1 MDRRRLIRGLT
12 TERLWALVLV
22 EQSLDDLLAGAR
34 PTGTFLSAPDRN
46 TFRADPFP
54 VRDAGGQLW
63 VFVEEYRRWRGLGSI
78 VALRIGDG
86 AVVERRE
93 VLSGPHHYSFPQ
105 AHLVDGTWV
114 ATVET
119 CDPAAPTYTFT
130 APGEP
135 WIASLR
141 TLPQGVIDPALAI
154 PALDRRR
161 NYDQE
166 DEGGEGA
173 PWFVVGTSGSDAFG
187 GYRQWDAPDG
197 VGWQE
202 QVGLRYRD
210 PVLARSAGNAD
221 LARGLRSVQD
231 CSTNY
236 GVASSITTWNPGG
249 QGPGDVLV
257 RLDGDSFGRGAIGSH
272 TLSWTP
278 DGQTVVADVW
288 KRGRRALSAVHRA
301 IEQRHG
307 SVCAGRRASARM
319 G

>member
-12 TERLWALVLV
+12 TERLWAVVLV
-22 EQSLDDLLAGAR
+22 EQSLDDLLSGVR
-34 PTGTFLSAPDRN
+34 PTGTFLAAPDRN

-54 VRDAGGQLW
+54 VRDAAGDLW

-78 VALRIGDG
+78 VALRIGEG

-93 VLSGPHHYSFPQ
+93 VLTGPHHYSFPQ
-105 AHLVDGTWV
+105 AQLVEGRWV
-114 ATVET
+114 GTVET
-119 CDPAAPTYTFT
+119 CDPLAPTYTFT

-141 TLPQGVIDPALAI
+141 TIPAGVIDPALAI
-154 PALDRRR
+154 PAPEPGR
-161 NYDQE
+161 NYDQA
-166 DEGGEGA
+166 DEGGDGS

-187 GYRQWDAPDG
+187 GYRQWSAPDG
-197 VGWQE
+197 VGWDE
-202 QVGLRYRD
+202 QVQFRYRD
-210 PVLARSAGNAD
+210 AVLARSAGNAD
-221 LARGLRSVQD
+221 LLRGLRSVQD

-236 GVASSITTWNPGG
+236 GVASAITKWDPLMH
-249 QGPGDVLV
+249 GPGEVLA
-257 RLDGDSFGRGAIGSH
+257 RFDGGSFGAGAIGSH

-288 KRGRRALSAVHRA
+288 KRGKRALSAVHRA

-319 G
+319 S

>member
-12 TERLWALVLV
+12 TERLWAVVLI
-22 EQSLDDLLAGAR
+22 EQSLDELLSGAR
-34 PTGTFLSAPDRN
+34 PNGIFLPAPDRD

-54 VRDAGGQLW
+54 VRDAEGDLW

-78 VALRIGDG
+78 VALRIDGG

-105 AHLVDGTWV
+105 AHLVGGTWV

-119 CDPAAPTYTFT
+119 CDPLAPTYTFT

-141 TLPQGVIDPALAI
+141 TLPPGIIDPALAI
-154 PALDRRR
+154 PMPESGR
-161 NYDQE
+161 NYDQD

-187 GYRQWDAPDG
+187 AYRQWDAPDG
-197 VGWQE
+197 VGWEE
-202 QVGLRYRD
+202 QAQLRFRD

-221 LARGLRSVQD
+221 LVRGLRSVQD

-236 GVASSITTWNPGG
+236 GVAASVARWDPTKL
-249 QGPGDVLV
+249 GPGEVLL
-257 RLDGDSFGRGAIGSH
+257 RLDGESYGRGAIGSH

-288 KRGRRALSAVHRA
+288 KRGRRALSALHRA

-307 SVCAGRRASARM
+307 SVCPGRRAAGRM